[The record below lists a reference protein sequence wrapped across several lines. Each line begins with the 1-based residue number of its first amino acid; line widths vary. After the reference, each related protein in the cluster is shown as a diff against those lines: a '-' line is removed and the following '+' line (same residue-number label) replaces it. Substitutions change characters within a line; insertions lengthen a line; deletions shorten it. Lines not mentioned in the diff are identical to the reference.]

1 MDNNKNDN
9 TDNKNDTNVLFLTFN
24 QKESILEIS
33 HEKNS
38 DPDYLNVIRIDSND
52 YEQMK
57 VACMVAF
64 SVFNLGV
71 HTQGKGKVNISPEI
85 DYMFLQDV
93 ENDSMF
99 QPLN

>member
-1 MDNNKNDN
+1 MDNNTTGN
-9 TDNKNDTNVLFLTFN
+9 TTDDTNVLFLTFN

-38 DPDYLNVIRIDSND
+38 DPNFVNVIRIDSND

-71 HTQGKGKVNISPEI
+71 HTQGKGRVNISPEI

-93 ENDSMF
+93 ENDSIF